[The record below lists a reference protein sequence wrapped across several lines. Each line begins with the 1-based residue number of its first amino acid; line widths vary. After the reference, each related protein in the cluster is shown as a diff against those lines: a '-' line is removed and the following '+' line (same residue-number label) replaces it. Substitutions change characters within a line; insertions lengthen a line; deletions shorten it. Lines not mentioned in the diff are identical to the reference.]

1 MATPKDL
8 AGSVRIASDGEG
20 RTAEVLHFGEGAFL
34 RDADY
39 FRVGS
44 DLVLKGADGQS
55 RKVEGFFD
63 LERPPALVGDDGA
76 RIEPDL
82 ASLLAKVN
90 APILVAQAGGGVGTA
105 IGEIKQI
112 VGSATVTRGGQTIQ
126 LQEGTPVQQ
135 GDQLRTGAGSKV
147 TVQFSDGTTFSLDA
161 NARMVLDRMVFDPG
175 TKQGNSLFSVLQ
187 GAFVFVSGDIAKTD
201 PSQMLVRTPVATIGI
216 RGTGV
221 GGEVR
226 GEGFVNSFTIL
237 TGIIVLI
244 NGAATI
250 VLDEVGESVR
260 VTGNNQ
266 VFSDPVI
273 LTPDEIALQY
283 GDIIRMLNQFVPPE
297 RQIVVQLDELSPHD
311 GIFNGAPN
319 QNLTDPDFAGQITGQ
334 NFLANFENGN
344 GRIQLVQNGSV
355 FLPIEN
361 RTDTA
366 ILPPATEP
374 FGLTILGTAGSDF
387 LVGTAGPDQIFGLD
401 GNDTLLGLGG
411 DDTLVGGNGNDVVNG
426 GEGNDVLVAGD
437 GAGDD
442 VYDGGPGFDTIVY
455 TSVPHLPNS
464 TDDDMKI
471 DLSTNTVTGGAIF
484 IGQDQISNIEAVMAG
499 GGDDTLIGSAEA
511 NLLHGGLGNDI
522 IDGGAGN
529 DTLDG
534 GDGINTVS
542 FASSAQGVDA
552 SLALG
557 MATGNGNDLLSN
569 FSHIVGSSHDDRLA
583 GDAGDNMIQGGGG
596 HDTLVASGG
605 NDTLDG
611 GDGIDLV
618 DFSAATA
625 GVRVFLTT
633 PDSVLGESDGS
644 SEGFGNDV
652 LRGIEHAQ
660 GSAFDDTI
668 NGSNA
673 DNLIMGG
680 AGDDILAGMN
690 GNDTLMGGEGD
701 DVLNGGFG
709 ADELWGGAG
718 ADTFFYDAPL
728 FAGDTIMDFDSGV
741 DKIQLTRTTFG
752 NTAMAFG
759 SLTLGLNFEVV
770 AEYDGTNGT
779 STNAIG
785 SKPNFIYDS
794 ANATLYYDSNGNQ
807 AGGYTSVATFA
818 GTSEAPAAS
827 DVQLV

>member
-1 MATPKDL
+1 MATPREFP
-8 AGSVRIASDGEG
+8 ATGSSDHVGSG
-20 RTAEVLHFGEGAFL
+20 PIGEVLALGDGAFL
-34 RDADY
+34 READY

-44 DLVLKGADGQS
+44 DLVLKGPQGQS
-55 RKVEGFFD
+55 LTVEGFFD
-63 LERPPALVGDDGA
+63 MERPPVLLGDDGA

-82 ASLLAKVN
+82 ASMLAKVN
-90 APILVAQAGGGVGTA
+90 APILVAQAGGGGVGTA
-105 IGEIKQI
+105 IGEIKEI
-112 VGSATVTRGGQTIQ
+112 SGNATVTRGGQTIQ

-161 NARMVLDRMVFDPG
+161 NARMVLDRMVFDPA

-237 TGIIVLI
+237 TGVIILI
-244 NGAATI
+244 NGVATM
-250 VLDEVGESVR
+250 VLDEAGASVQ
-260 VTGNNQ
+260 VTGNSQ
-266 VFSDPVI
+266 AFSSPVI
-273 LTPDEIALQY
+273 LTSDEIKLQY
-283 GDIIRMLNQFVPPE
+283 GDIIQMLNQFVPAE
-297 RQIVVQLDELSPHD
+297 RQIVVEFQDQSPRD

-319 QNLTDPDFAGQITGQ
+319 QNPTDPDFANQVTGQ
-334 NFLANFENGN
+334 STMASLDNEA
-344 GRIQLVQNGSV
+344 GRIQPATNGALV
-355 FLPIEN
+355 LPIEN
-361 RTDTA
+361 RIDN
-366 ILPPATEP
+366 PVMPQPA
-374 FGLTILGTAGSDF
+374 FGLTINGTAGADF

-401 GNDTLLGLGG
+401 GNDTLLGLAGN
-411 DDTLVGGNGNDVVNG
+411 DTLVGGNGDDVVNG

-437 GAGDD
+437 GAGNDI
-442 VYDGGPGFDTIVY
+442 YDGGPGFDTLVY
-455 TSVPHLPNS
+455 TSVPHLPDS

-484 IGQDQISNIEAVMAG
+484 IGHDQISNIQAVMAG

-534 GDGINTVS
+534 GAGENTVS
-542 FASSAQGVDA
+542 FASSSQGVDVD
-552 SLALG
+552 LALG
-557 MATGNGNDLLSN
+557 TASGNGSDLLSN
-569 FSHIVGSSHDDRLA
+569 FAHVIGSSHNDRLA
-583 GDAGDNMIQGGGG
+583 GDAGANRIEGGAGQ
-596 HDTLVASGG
+596 DTLVASAG

-611 GDGIDLV
+611 GDGVDLV
-618 DFSAATA
+618 DYSSSQA
-625 GVRVFLTT
+625 GLRVFLTT
-633 PDSVLGESDGS
+633 PDSVLGERDGS
-644 SEGFGNDV
+644 ATGHGTDV
-652 LRGIEHAQ
+652 LRSIENIQ

-668 NGSNA
+668 NGSAGN
-673 DNLIMGG
+673 NLIMGG

-690 GNDTLMGGEGD
+690 GNDTLMGGAGD
-701 DVLNGGFG
+701 DFLNGGPG
-709 ADELWGGAG
+709 ADELWGGEG

-741 DKIQLTRTTFG
+741 DKIQLSRFTFG
-752 NTAMAFG
+752 NTAMNFG
-759 SLTLGLNFEVV
+759 PLTQGLNFEVV
-770 AEYDGTNGT
+770 ANYDGTNGT
-779 STNAIG
+779 STNGTGGKA
-785 SKPNFIYDS
+785 NFVFDS
-794 ANATLYYDSNGNQ
+794 ANATLYYDANGNQ

-818 GTSEAPAAS
+818 GTSEAPVAS